1 MKNKTVKKIVG
12 IATNVV
18 LYFFLALCIFSVIF
32 TIFSKKDADG
42 AANLF
47 GFQMRVVIT
56 DSMAKSEN
64 SKDVSEYDIGSLPV
78 NSMVFVDL
86 VPEDKD
92 EALEWY
98 SELEVGD
105 VLTFRYT
112 YSTQLTITHRITGIR
127 EKYGFVGGE
136 QKLVGYVID
145 LEGDNKSSS
154 DQHLLKQTIDTSM
167 RESSTNYVIG
177 RVTAKSISL
186 GLLITLLKNP
196 VGIVFVVIVPCV
208 IIIFLEVLKIINA
221 FAADKK
227 RAERQKQEQKDSEIE
242 ELRRKLLELE
252 MMSRNADAAKP
263 QDTPPA
269 EPPENSGNA
278 EENQ

>member
-136 QKLVGYVID
+136 QKLIGYVID

-196 VGIVFVVIVPCV
+196 VGIVFIVIVPCV

-263 QDTPPA
+263 QDTQPA
-269 EPPENSGNA
+269 EPPENSGSA